1 MIASL
6 RKKAEQMDKMQ
17 DVFHWPKIRD
27 ETKSFSSQ
35 VNHESPQRE
44 RTKINFK
51 TYLEHIDRDKNKKK
65 SSNPQLEVQGHA
77 EFRDNLSRV

>member
-6 RKKAEQMDKMQ
+6 RKKAEQMDKIQ
-17 DVFHWPKIRD
+17 DVFHWPKIRED
-27 ETKSFSSQ
+27 SKSFTSH
-35 VNHESPQRE
+35 VNYESPQRE

-65 SSNPQLEVQGHA
+65 PSNPQFEIQGHA
-77 EFRDNLSRV
+77 EFRDNFSRV

>member
-6 RKKAEQMDKMQ
+6 RKKADQMNKIQ

-27 ETKSFSSQ
+27 ESKSFTSHM
-35 VNHESPQRE
+35 NESPQRE

-65 SSNPQLEVQGHA
+65 
-77 EFRDNLSRV
+77 